1 MGRLDGKVAL
11 VTGAGRGIGRAIAF
25 RFAADGAAVAIS
37 DINIDT
43 AQDTAAAI
51 QASGGRAWATQADV
65 TDRNSVQAMID
76 GASSALGTPDI
87 LVNNAGIFFNAAF
100 DAMTDEQWHR
110 MIHTNLTSVFL
121 VSQIAVRAWLAADRG
136 GVIINL
142 ASISGQIAFTNSAHY
157 CAAKAGVHALT
168 QCVALEYGG
177 RGIRAN
183 SIAPGIIETQILPD
197 PAGAQAWACRLPL
210 KRLGKP
216 EDVADVAAFLASDDS
231 RYMTGDL
238 IFVDGGWM
246 LE

>member
-11 VTGAGRGIGRAIAF
+11 ITGAGRGIGRAIA
-25 RFAADGAAVAIS
+25 RRLAADGAAVAVS
-37 DINIDT
+37 DINAES
-43 AQDTAAAI
+43 AQDAAAEI
-51 QASGGRAWATQADV
+51 AASNGRAWAAQCDV
-65 TDRNSVQAMID
+65 TDRASVQAMVD
-76 GASSALGTPDI
+76 GAAAALGTPDV

-110 MIHTNLTSVFL
+110 MIDTNLTSVFL
-121 VSQIAVRAWLAADRG
+121 VSQIAIRAWLGAERG
-136 GVIINL
+136 GTIINL

-168 QCVALEYGG
+168 QCIALEYGE

-197 PAGAQAWACRLPL
+197 PAGAQAWASRIPL

-231 RYMTGDL
+231 RYMTGAL
-238 IFVDGGWM
+238 VFVDGGWM

>member
-1 MGRLDGKVAL
+1 MGRLDSKVAL
-11 VTGAGRGIGRAIAF
+11 VTGAGRGIGRAIAL
-25 RFAADGAAVAIS
+25 RLAADGGSVAVS

-43 AQDTAAAI
+43 ARDTAAQI
-51 QASGGRAWATQADV
+51 EASGGRAWAARCDV
-65 TDRNSVQAMID
+65 TDRASVQALID
-76 GASSALGTPDI
+76 GATAALGTPDI

-110 MIHTNLTSVFL
+110 MIDTNLTSVFI
-121 VSQIAVRAWLAADRG
+121 VSQIAIRAWLAAERS

-168 QCVALEYGG
+168 QCIALEFGG

-183 SIAPGIIETQILPD
+183 SIAPGIIETPILPD
-197 PAGAQAWACRLPL
+197 PVGAQAWASRLPL
-210 KRLGKP
+210 RRLGKP

-231 RYMTGDL
+231 RYMTGAL
-238 IFVDGGWM
+238 VFVDGGWM